1 MNDVRGETVLRYQTP
16 NELVERRNDVAF
28 KGIWCYAAE
37 LRTLQP
43 YHCESG
49 EEDVFLWRC
58 GPDRTG
64 TRGLPYPRS
73 PVTGGDDGRDGDG
86 RRTSMTTTKQQRS
99 SGKAAEEQQNRRR
112 NPVFP
117 SSLSH
122 PPGSR
127 LPGSHLRLSYLG
139 FLTTGDRFG

>member
-1 MNDVRGETVLRYQTP
+1 MNDVRGETVLRYQAP
-16 NELVERRNDVAF
+16 NELVVRRNDVAF

-73 PVTGGDDGRDGDG
+73 PVTGGDDGCDGDG

-99 SGKAAEEQQNRRR
+99 SGKAAEEQR
-112 NPVFP
+112 VGGEIP
-117 SSLSH
+117 SSRHRYPILPDPAS
-122 PPGSR
+122 PGPIFVS
-127 LPGSHLRLSYLG
+127 STSVS
-139 FLTTGDRFG
+139 